1 MAAAWTDKHI
11 ADLLEE
17 DALAVNPSLAAEQ
30 ATKFH
35 THNGHHHDHG
45 HSHSHGHGHHHH

>member
-1 MAAAWTDKHI
+1 MPCVNDDPEFLKMAAAWTDKHI

-30 ATKFH
+30 ATKFPYP
-35 THNGHHHDHG
+35 
-45 HSHSHGHGHHHH
+45 